1 MKLDKITRKL
11 AEAFTNSIQLAE
23 EQNNSEQTEEHI
35 IYSILTDDS
44 GMGEILLSHLNL
56 DRIKFKNL
64 ARQGITKLPKVQG
77 GMHIEEAN

>member
-56 DRIKFKNL
+56 DRIKFRNL
-64 ARQGITKLPKVQG
+64 ARYRAFKRAYG
-77 GMHIEEAN
+77 GSKTSGYDSN

>member
-56 DRIKFKNL
+56 DRIKFRNL
-64 ARQGITKLPKVQG
+64 ARQGLWR
-77 GMHIEEAN
+77 